1 MFYNE
6 KNKNILYILIRRHE
20 IVIFIIRKKNFY
32 LQTLI
37 RLPQCLPTQHALR
50 GGHEHM
56 LLL

>member
-6 KNKNILYILIRRHE
+6 KKNILYILIRMHE

-37 RLPQCLPTQHALR
+37 RLPQSLPTQHALR
-50 GGHEHM
+50 GAHEHM